1 MSVLSGIVI
10 GSFNIAEK
18 EELEE
23 IQFPPTHWIM
33 MGLHGRGNY
42 NSDDFWFTVNSG
54 NYRTKKKANN

>member
-33 MGLHGRGNY
+33 MGLHGRAIIIAMIFGLQ
-42 NSDDFWFTVNSG
+42 
-54 NYRTKKKANN
+54 